1 MSQPQLTKFFA
12 NAKRGT
18 KINAKS
24 AKLLLDPVETAPKRS
39 SRRNASESESVKK
52 VEVTELS
59 APEVLEPTKA
69 NVPAVKKRV
78 EKDDEAN
85 EITEKE
91 NQGEA
96 GSCPSPVKKTRRS
109 SRSRE
114 NSCSGDKVEEEVKEA
129 KKPAVKKR
137 TTARAKLAEVK
148 YLCTFSLVC
157 TVTCTVTL
165 ILTSNIICS
174 LHPTFIFPCAQPRT
188 LICMLTCTLTCSSD
202 P

>member
-24 AKLLLDPVETAPKRS
+24 AKLLLDPAETAPKRS
-39 SRRNASESESVKK
+39 SRRTAAETESIKK
-52 VEVTELS
+52 GEVTEPS
-59 APEVLEPTKA
+59 APEVLEATKA

-78 EKDDEAN
+78 EKDGEAN

-91 NQGEA
+91 NQDEA
-96 GSCPSPVKKTRRS
+96 GSYPSPVKKTRRS

-114 NSCSGDKVEEEVKEA
+114 NSCSKDKVEEQETVEEQKKVKEKEQEQEIKVA

-137 TTARAKLAEVK
+137 TTARAKLAEV
-148 YLCTFSLVC
+148 
-157 TVTCTVTL
+157 
-165 ILTSNIICS
+165 
-174 LHPTFIFPCAQPRT
+174 
-188 LICMLTCTLTCSSD
+188 
-202 P
+202 